1 MLFINEKIVFKKF
14 LTENSYLFLLVS
26 LSMAFIVWVIR
37 AVNNLDIVSED
48 GHSFLIYFYYTILI
62 FPKIFS
68 QILPIIFFSSLFYTI
83 LKYENNN
90 ELKIFWI
97 NGINKINFYNVVLRY
112 TVIFF
117 FIQVFIASFLGPY
130 LQNEAREHIKSS
142 TMDFFPSLFQEKK
155 FIDTV
160 EELTIFIESKDS
172 EGNLKNIY
180 LKDDSSINP
189 RIIIAKKGQL
199 LSQDG
204 TRILRLYDGKFMNID
219 TSGRSSSFNFKKTD
233 FSLSKFITKTTTHRK
248 LQEINISHLL
258 ICINNI
264 LIKKKPYN
272 SKDINCTND
281 SVKEI
286 LSEIYKRI
294 FKPLY
299 LFLLSSIVI
308 FLLASNYEE
317 KKFKLLK
324 VSIFSM
330 GILVIV
336 ISEISVNYSGKS
348 NLNMFISI
356 IFPLIIF
363 LILHIIFHK
372 KINYKNIK
380 A

>member
-1 MLFINEKIVFKKF
+1 
-14 LTENSYLFLLVS
+14 
-26 LSMAFIVWVIR
+26 
-37 AVNNLDIVSED
+37 
-48 GHSFLIYFYYTILI
+48 LI
-62 FPKIFS
+62 
-68 QILPIIFFSSLFYTI
+68 
-83 LKYENNN
+83 KYENNN

-189 RIIIAKKGQL
+189 RVIIAKRGQL

-324 VSIFSM
+324 LSIFSM

-372 KINYKNIK
+372 KVNYKNIK